1 LATTVN
7 AANASSR
14 PHHTL
19 WGDAWVRLRRN
30 KLAMAG
36 GIFIIILALA
46 AIFAPLITP
55 YGFARQDLTAI
66 LQNPSAKH
74 WLGTDGLGRDVFA
87 RLLYGART
95 SLAVGIFTQV
105 IVLGIGLP
113 IGAIAGYA
121 GGRVDNVLMRFVD
134 VMYSFPDILLIIL
147 IKAILGGGIYQLF
160 FAIGLVAW
168 VDIARLVRG
177 QMMSVKSRDFV
188 AAARAMGGMGPYIT
202 ERHLLPNS
210 LGPIIVSVTFNV
222 PRAIFTE
229 AALSFIGIGVRPP
242 TPSWGSMIS
251 DGYAVIFAS
260 WYQVFFPAL
269 AIALLMIAFT
279 FLGDGLR
286 DALDPK
292 LRH

>member
-1 LATTVN
+1 MATTVN

-55 YGFARQDLTAI
+55 YGFAHQDLTAI
-66 LQNPSAKH
+66 LQNPSSKH

-95 SLAVGIFTQV
+95 SLAVGIFTQI

-121 GGRVDNVLMRFVD
+121 GGRVDNILMRFVD

-160 FAIGLVAW
+160 LAIGVVAW

-202 ERHLLPNS
+202 EREIGPNYILRRFS
-210 LGPIIVSVTFNV
+210 FAGNGTFK
-222 PRAIFTE
+222 
-229 AALSFIGIGVRPP
+229 S
-242 TPSWGSMIS
+242 
-251 DGYAVIFAS
+251 
-260 WYQVFFPAL
+260 
-269 AIALLMIAFT
+269 
-279 FLGDGLR
+279 
-286 DALDPK
+286 K
-292 LRH
+292 LRIVFGRN

>member
-1 LATTVN
+1 MATTVN
-7 AANASSR
+7 AANGSSR

-55 YGFARQDLTAI
+55 YGFAHQDLTAI
-66 LQNPSAKH
+66 LQNPSSKH

-134 VMYSFPDILLIIL
+134 VMYGFPDILLNYSHQSDTRRRHLSIIL
-147 IKAILGGGIYQLF
+147 RHRVGGLGRYCPSGPGTN
-160 FAIGLVAW
+160 
-168 VDIARLVRG
+168 DVR
-177 QMMSVKSRDFV
+177 Q
-188 AAARAMGGMGPYIT
+188 I
-202 ERHLLPNS
+202 
-210 LGPIIVSVTFNV
+210 
-222 PRAIFTE
+222 PRFC
-229 AALSFIGIGVRPP
+229 
-242 TPSWGSMIS
+242 
-251 DGYAVIFAS
+251 
-260 WYQVFFPAL
+260 
-269 AIALLMIAFT
+269 
-279 FLGDGLR
+279 
-286 DALDPK
+286 
-292 LRH
+292 